1 MQDISKY
8 INETKR
14 DFEAVKTI
22 EDIELRCVL
31 DFIVTLLYVVSLHHH
46 KLQSSRVQG
55 KLHDVIK
62 WQSLSACYI

>member
-31 DFIVTLLYVVSLHHH
+31 DFIVTLLYVVSLHH

-55 KLHDVIK
+55 KLHDVM
-62 WQSLSACYI
+62 